1 MIKILKKIAFEIK
14 MFFMDLG
21 WNLSM
26 DRCWKSYPPSFYHRY
41 TEEEQKRIWERD
53 KAEIMRLLDGTEE
66 IQRAQTEKQKMVK

>member
-53 KAEIMRLLDGTEE
+53 KAEIIELLKGFSDVETNTAR
-66 IQRAQTEKQKMVK
+66 Q